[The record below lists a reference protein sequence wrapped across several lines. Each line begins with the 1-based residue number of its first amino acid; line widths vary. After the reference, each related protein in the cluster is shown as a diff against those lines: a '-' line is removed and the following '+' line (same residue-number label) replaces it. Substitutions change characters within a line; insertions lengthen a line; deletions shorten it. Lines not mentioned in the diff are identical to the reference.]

1 MCSTYSKAS
10 PMTDENLV
18 VFPPPVVAPL
28 YKRPQLVSDRDRTQD
43 LISALWRGSVV
54 PRTVAESELS
64 MTQAVAYATL
74 RCGGDL
80 VCLRRRSVLRAELDG
95 RWTIVFGGHVNS
107 DERDGLRGLRRCL
120 MRELREEFGPLRCQS
135 VRFIG
140 VAADPSSQV
149 GRQHLGFMFE
159 AEVSAESVH
168 LDRRFDNHDYSLIPG
183 HRPFS
188 EIEQLLTADENR
200 FDPWS
205 RLVLGVYR

>member
-1 MCSTYSKAS
+1 V
-10 PMTDENLV
+10 TDENLV
-18 VFPPPVVAPL
+18 VFPSPVVEPL
-28 YKRPQLVSDRDRTQD
+28 YRRSQLISDHARTKD

-54 PRTVAESELS
+54 PRAVAESESS

-74 RCGGDL
+74 RCGSDL
-80 VCLRRRSVLRAELDG
+80 VCLRRRSALRAELDG

-107 DERDGLRGLRRCL
+107 DERDGLQGLRRCL
-120 MRELREEFGPLRCQS
+120 MRELREEFGLLRCKS

-140 VAADPSSQV
+140 IAADPGSQV

-159 AEVSAESVH
+159 AEVPAESVY

-183 HRPFS
+183 HNPFS
-188 EIEQLLTADENR
+188 EIERLLATDEDH

-205 RLVLGVYR
+205 RLVLGAYR